1 MQFSILK
8 PLSFQERE
16 QKAINAGTLRTNE
29 TSENHCS
36 RETLLYKD
44 LDLKDHKE
52 MPFNYNYICKDSS
65 YIATVLV

>member
-1 MQFSILK
+1 M
-8 PLSFQERE
+8 
-16 QKAINAGTLRTNE
+16 INAGTLRTNE

-52 MPFNYNYICKDSS
+52 MPFNYNYMCKDNS
-65 YIATVLV
+65 YFATVLV